1 MEKIKVLIVEDEEL
15 ARDLVKS
22 YLSGIDD
29 IEILDECENGFDA
42 LKKVQDLKP
51 DLMFLDVQMPKINGF
66 ELLEVLDEQPAIIF
80 TTAYDQYALKAFEN
94 NAIDYLLKPFSKGR
108 FLQALDKARQQ
119 IGTRINTQKIEN
131 LKKEVASDDNEVE
144 RIVVKKGHKIVVIP
158 TEKIHYLE
166 ANDDYVMIYSEL
178 GNFLK
183 DKTMRFYE
191 RNLPNDF
198 VRIHRSHIVPLSQ
211 IDTIE
216 QFGKDSHLVVLKC
229 GAKLRASVTG
239 YRRLRE
245 RL

>member
-1 MEKIKVLIVEDEEL
+1 MVLSFWKFWI
-15 ARDLVKS
+15 
-22 YLSGIDD
+22 
-29 IEILDECENGFDA
+29 
-42 LKKVQDLKP
+42 
-51 DLMFLDVQMPKINGF
+51 
-66 ELLEVLDEQPAIIF
+66 EQPAIIF

-191 RNLPNDF
+191 RNLPNNF

-239 YRRLRE
+239 YKRLRE
-245 RL
+245 KL